1 MKLINEEY
9 WNHWETKRIERD
21 DGRPQMP
28 KELPNVN
35 ASRIIYDPPWIWN
48 SESEKYSANVMNHFR
63 VLVNT
68 KPPKEY
74 DGTI

>member
-9 WNHWETKRIERD
+9 WNHWETKRIEGN
-21 DGRPQMP
+21 DGRPPMP
-28 KELPNVN
+28 KELPNISENRVLYN
-35 ASRIIYDPPWIWN
+35 PPWIWN
-48 SESEKYSANVMNHFR
+48 GINKKYEANVMNYFR
-63 VLVNT
+63 VLVGT